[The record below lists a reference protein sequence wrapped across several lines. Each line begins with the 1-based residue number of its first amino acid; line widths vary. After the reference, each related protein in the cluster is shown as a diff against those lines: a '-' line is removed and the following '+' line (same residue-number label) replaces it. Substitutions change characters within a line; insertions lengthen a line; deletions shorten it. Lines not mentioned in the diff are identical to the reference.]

1 VFAESTQPGSLR
13 HPSRVPRKLRI
24 EYPGAVYHVINR
36 GNYRR
41 DVFEAHGTL
50 HSFVT
55 ALEEAVRRHGWRLYA
70 YVVMRNHFHLVL
82 ETPEPNLSQGMH
94 WLLSTA
100 AIRFNRYRSE
110 RGHLFQGRFQALPI
124 EDDRRIGL
132 VCDYV
137 HLNPVRAGVVTAEG
151 VSAFP
156 GSSLRRFARGE
167 RFDGLDPRGVLRA
180 QNGSDDPDGWQAYV
194 DHLIELTG
202 NLALQR
208 ELGFNGFSSGW
219 AIGSA
224 DWRREL
230 AKEYA
235 MAQLSP
241 GLTGTE
247 SHVLR
252 EARWKS
258 VLEDHLKEIG
268 HSQLE
273 AHQQRKTVAWKVQAG
288 LEVRRRCGASI
299 GWLAR
304 ELHLGSPGT
313 VRSLFCKL
321 RG

>member
-1 VFAESTQPGSLR
+1 
-13 HPSRVPRKLRI
+13 
-24 EYPGAVYHVINR
+24 
-36 GNYRR
+36 
-41 DVFEAHGTL
+41 
-50 HSFVT
+50 
-55 ALEEAVRRHGWRLYA
+55 
-70 YVVMRNHFHLVL
+70 
-82 ETPEPNLSQGMH
+82 
-94 WLLSTA
+94 
-100 AIRFNRYRSE
+100 
-110 RGHLFQGRFQALPI
+110 
-124 EDDRRIGL
+124 
-132 VCDYV
+132 
-137 HLNPVRAGVVTAEG
+137 
-151 VSAFP
+151 
-156 GSSLRRFARGE
+156 
-167 RFDGLDPRGVLRA
+167 
-180 QNGSDDPDGWQAYV
+180 
-194 DHLIELTG
+194 
-202 NLALQR
+202 
-208 ELGFNGFSSGW
+208 
-219 AIGSA
+219 
-224 DWRREL
+224 
-230 AKEYA
+230 